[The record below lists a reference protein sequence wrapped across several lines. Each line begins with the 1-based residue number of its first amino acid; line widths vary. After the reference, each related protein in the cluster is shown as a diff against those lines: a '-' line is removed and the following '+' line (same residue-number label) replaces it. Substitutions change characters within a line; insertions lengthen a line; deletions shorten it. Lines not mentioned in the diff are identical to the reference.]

1 MIALQIGVVG
11 SHVCALGIAHRCD
24 GRRGLQEKST
34 CGSCAFGCQDA
45 WRLGAFV
52 TSYVDKLRG
61 DMFNDDVRH
70 RASDTRSLS
79 SSLLVAIFDE
89 SPGLNTLASVKLL
102 GTGLVVC

>member
-11 SHVCALGIAHRCD
+11 SHVCALGTSLIGAM
-24 GRRGLQEKST
+24 GGGGFRRGQPVVPV
-34 CGSCAFGCQDA
+34 AFGCQDA

-70 RASDTRSLS
+70 RAS
-79 SSLLVAIFDE
+79 VHA
-89 SPGLNTLASVKLL
+89 A
-102 GTGLVVC
+102 